1 MRRILGWGL
10 ALLTLALAALAIW
23 GYGRVSSLESE
34 AVTDDVHVLFG
45 LGGNVGVLRTDRG
58 AVIVDTLTFRM
69 QGDAIR
75 ERAEALTGGE
85 VQVILNTH
93 YHRDHTHGN
102 PAFPVGTRVVST
114 ARTLELL
121 RALDADYFSGAAA
134 QSLPNET
141 FTGEH
146 EVRLG
151 GKTIRALHPGR
162 GHTDG
167 DLVVLFV
174 EDRVIHLGD
183 LYFSRRYPSVDLE
196 AGGSVRAWI
205 DTLDRVLALDG
216 WDRAIPGHGPVGDR
230 EGVQQFQRFLRELW
244 SQTEAA
250 ARAGKSLE
258 ETLASVELTEDA
270 GYGVIS
276 MPLVFSPDRDF
287 VVRRA
292 WEEATGR
299 VAKSV
304 DRELPAAG
312 GGHG

>member
-1 MRRILGWGL
+1 MRRILGWGFV
-10 ALLTLALAALAIW
+10 LLVLALAALAIW
-23 GYGRVSSLESE
+23 GYGRVSSIE
-34 AVTDDVHVLFG
+34 AETVTDDVHVLFG

-58 AVIVDTLTFRM
+58 AVVVDTMNFRM
-69 QGDAIR
+69 QGDTIR
-75 ERAEALTGGE
+75 EQAEALTGGE

-102 PAFPVGTRVVST
+102 PAFPGGTRVVST

-121 RALDADYFSGAAA
+121 RALDGDYFSGAAA

-146 EVRLG
+146 EIRLG
-151 GKTIRALHPGR
+151 GKTIRAFHPGR

-183 LYFSRRYPSVDLE
+183 LYFNHRYPSTDLE

-216 WDRAIPGHGPVGDR
+216 YDHVIPGHGPVADR
-230 EGVQQFQRFLRELW
+230 DGVRQFQRFLRELW

-258 ETLASVELTEDA
+258 ETLASVRLTEDA
-270 GYGVIS
+270 GYEVIS
-276 MPLVFSPDRDF
+276 MPFVFSLDRDF
-287 VVRRA
+287 VVKRA

-299 VAKSV
+299 VTKRV
-304 DRELPAAG
+304 GLDLPAEG
-312 GGHG
+312 GRQG